1 MAQLN
6 DFISQ
11 VKGEG
16 LMHTNRFAI
25 TMALPRG
32 VNAGGV
38 DIRKVL
44 LFCDSVTLP
53 GVTISTTPAFTYGE
67 AREMPYEK
75 LFAPAT
81 FSFFVDNSMNV
92 KKLFDVWQ
100 GSIIDPQTRQT
111 NYYRNYITDIQIDM
125 YDVYDNARYRVIL
138 HEAYVK
144 DIAQV
149 QMDYANKD
157 LMKLPVTIQYKYWTA
172 TDAHASVTHPDNRG
186 FFERLFDDFFGDT
199 FAIPD
204 NYFNDFGGF
213 QSSFQTYTPELGGL
227 SLPGASFA
235 A

>member
-6 DFISQ
+6 DFIGQ

-25 TMALPRG
+25 SMNLPG
-32 VNAGGV
+32 TIGSV
-38 DIRKVL
+38 DKQKVL

-75 LFAPAT
+75 LFSPAT
-81 FSFFVDNSMNV
+81 FTFFVDNSMQV
-92 KKLFDVWQ
+92 KKVFDKWQ
-100 GSIIDPQTRQT
+100 GLVIDPTTRHT
-111 NYYRNYITDIQIDM
+111 NYYRNYITDIQIDIF
-125 YDVYDNARYRVIL
+125 DVYSNARYRVTL
-138 HEAYVK
+138 HEAYCK

-172 TDAHASVTHPDNRG
+172 TDANAVVKHPDNRG

-204 NYFNDFGGF
+204 NYFNDFTGF
-213 QSSFQTYTPELGGL
+213 QSSFQSYTPELGGL

-235 A
+235 R